1 MFVELLVHQLNQG
14 HTVDVQARDLV
25 QTQTQQYQ
33 LSSDTKETLTENP
46 IGRRTP

>member
-1 MFVELLVHQLNQG
+1 MFVEPLVHQLNQG

-46 IGRRTP
+46 TGRRTP